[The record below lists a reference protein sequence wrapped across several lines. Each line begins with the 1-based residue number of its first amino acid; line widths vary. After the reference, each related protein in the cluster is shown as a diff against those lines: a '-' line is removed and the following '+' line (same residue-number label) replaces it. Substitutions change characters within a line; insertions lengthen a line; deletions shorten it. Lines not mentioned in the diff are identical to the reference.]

1 MDTKEKMKKVLDY
14 IIEKDDTGA
23 KAELKKI
30 IQQNEKYLEYK
41 NRLKE
46 YGLDFKTVTVDEKI
60 YEDLEN
66 IISGYEK
73 PVQKIIIDEMYK
85 KICQKQN

>member
-1 MDTKEKMKKVLDY
+1 MNNKEKMKKVVDLIVSNDN
-14 IIEKDDTGA
+14 EKA

-85 KICQKQN
+85 KISKNE